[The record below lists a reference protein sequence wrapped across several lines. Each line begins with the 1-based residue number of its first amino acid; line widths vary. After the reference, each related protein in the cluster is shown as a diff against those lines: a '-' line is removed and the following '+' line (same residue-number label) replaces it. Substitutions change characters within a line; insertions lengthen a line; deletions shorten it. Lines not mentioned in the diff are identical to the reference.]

1 MRSGIQDPHWDVWFQ
16 FGDEDMTKIGE
27 HVRIPDTPAKLPT
40 EVQQRDT
47 VTRTLVQPLISSIQ
61 SFEISGYDMEKVMQ
75 NKERNASSTISSKLE
90 ESLNDA
96 V

>member
-1 MRSGIQDPHWDVWFQ
+1 
-16 FGDEDMTKIGE
+16 MTKIGE
-27 HVRIPDTPAKLPT
+27 HVRIPDTPANPT

>member
-1 MRSGIQDPHWDVWFQ
+1 MLPPRARNS
-16 FGDEDMTKIGE
+16 TKIDLTHE
-27 HVRIPDTPAKLPT
+27 IRN
-40 EVQQRDT
+40 
-47 VTRTLVQPLISSIQ
+47 SSW
-61 SFEISGYDMEKVMQ
+61 DKEKVMQ